1 MHQLAD
7 LQKLNGERTVCG
19 YSVTNPFYITL
30 LQNLMLKTNLRLPML
45 LSIFIL
51 ISMYL
56 EDVKNLLQVLKKIH
70 KIHSIEY

>member
-7 LQKLNGERTVCG
+7 LQKLNGERTVYG